1 MGRNHGARVG
11 PTDGAMWEHEGEG
24 VVTEQELTGMLT
36 KMAAAGRRRLTF
48 DEVLAAGKPA
58 VYRKFG
64 DHLLY
69 VGGRLFDVHEPD
81 APVEVGLTPAPAVR
95 GSLAAER
102 AVTVGI
108 EYGWRH
114 EAGCPCSFCRAAH
127 EAA

>member
-1 MGRNHGARVG
+1 M
-11 PTDGAMWEHEGEG
+11 
-24 VVTEQELTGMLT
+24 TEQELTGMLM

-58 VYRKFG
+58 VFRKFG

-69 VGGRLFDVHEPD
+69 AGGRLFDVREPD
-81 APVEVGLTPAPAVR
+81 APVEVGLTPTPTTPESV
-95 GSLAAER
+95 AAER
-102 AVTVGI
+102 AMTVGI

-114 EAGCPCSFCRAAH
+114 EADCPCSFCEASD

>member
-1 MGRNHGARVG
+1 MG
-11 PTDGAMWEHEGEG
+11 PTDRGIWEYEGEG
-24 VVTEQELTGMLT
+24 VVTEQDLTGMLM

-48 DEVLAAGKPA
+48 DEVRAAGKPA

-69 VGGRLFDVHEPD
+69 VGGRLFDVSEPD
-81 APVEVGLTPAPAVR
+81 APVEVGMTPAQAARESV
-95 GSLAAER
+95 AAER

-114 EAGCPCSFCRAAH
+114 EADCPCSFCERSN